1 MGSRHD
7 PTMSRAPCPPTPW
20 LTRPSDRSSNRLLVL
35 TSDYETLDFVL
46 HIANRIAEH
55 LQRLDDA
62 GPRILLS
69 DEDVVGIRLAAL
81 LRDVGHGPFS
91 HVSEYL
97 LDGT

>member
-1 MGSRHD
+1 MYPGALHTWFEHS
-7 PTMSRAPCPPTPW
+7 
-20 LTRPSDRSSNRLLVL
+20 LG
-35 TSDYETLDFVL
+35 VL

-55 LQRLDDA
+55 LQRLDDE
-62 GPRILLS
+62 GPRIGLS
-69 DEDVVGIRLAAL
+69 DEEVVGIRLATL